1 MISLLNQIILQ
12 IISLLPKK
20 IVYIFAGKYVAGE
33 NINTLI
39 KATKDMNNMGY
50 DVTIDILGEHI
61 KDRKQANEITNQY
74 SDIYKYIQLNNL
86 KSNISLKPS
95 HIGLDISFR
104 LLLNKSTQS
113 CEDSKKI

>member
-39 KATKDMNNMGY
+39 KATREMNNLGY
-50 DVTIDILGEHI
+50 DVILTFLVHV
-61 KDRKQANEITNQY
+61 KDRKLT
-74 SDIYKYIQLNNL
+74 K
-86 KSNISLKPS
+86 
-95 HIGLDISFR
+95 
-104 LLLNKSTQS
+104 
-113 CEDSKKI
+113 